1 MPIQFATC
9 QPNGEQS
16 LVVGKNVMQV
26 NIPAPPPHLL
36 NGSWLH
42 VILVMNVTLVS
53 WSTSDVFH
61 GQKCISQ
68 QTMNI
73 FFQKKPLSSKRHSN
87 TQSPY
92 WGKPVKKK
100 TSGENDKEENMHNGW
115 VVGATRHS
123 APCEMLMGLGCVQP
137 FGSCNTSQIKTSG
150 PQSNVSKNYLFPSIT
165 FFYSCSLSFC
175 MLPRLYCFS
184 LVHYLWFWGSL
195 VHLGKV
201 YFLEK
206 FSISKSKMNIKN
218 DAFLTSCGWRKQSKN
233 DFPQEPPSSM
243 DPAHPFGLGLRGAY
257 EWVFIF
263 IFKWF

>member
-1 MPIQFATC
+1 MAFCSFFPC
-9 QPNGEQS
+9 QSNLQHANPMGNKALWWEKMWCRWIF
-16 LVVGKNVMQV
+16 L
-26 NIPAPPPHLL
+26 PPPHLL

-115 VVGATRHS
+115 VVGATSHKTLGSLRN
-123 APCEMLMGLGCVQP
+123 ADGLGCVQP

-150 PQSNVSKNYLFPSIT
+150 PQSNVSKNYLFPTIT

-175 MLPRLYCFS
+175 VLPRVYCFS

-206 FSISKSKMNIKN
+206 FSISKSKMMPFWPHAGEENNQKTNSLKN
-218 DAFLTSCGWRKQSKN
+218 HLHRWTQHILLGW
-233 DFPQEPPSSM
+233 
-243 DPAHPFGLGLRGAY
+243 G
-257 EWVFIF
+257 
-263 IFKWF
+263 